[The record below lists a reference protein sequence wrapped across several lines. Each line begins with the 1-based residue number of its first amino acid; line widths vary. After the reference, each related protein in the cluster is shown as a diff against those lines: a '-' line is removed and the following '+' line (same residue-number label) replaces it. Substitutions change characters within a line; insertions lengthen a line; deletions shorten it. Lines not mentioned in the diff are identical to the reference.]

1 MWFKSLTHFLS
12 SKPCVLHWLFRRGS
26 QNQTLQSD
34 TLSFKQEDRQYF
46 NRTHY
51 NLNTCPQIYG
61 YYSLSYW
68 REINETQN
76 LYDYSNLKR
85 TMFIKNSSKQ
95 GTWVAMVEHL
105 PLAQV
110 MILGSWDQVLHQA
123 PCREP
128 ASPSAYVSPPLS
140 VCHE

>member
-1 MWFKSLTHFLS
+1 MYCGKILKIEPIEVIERSTIER
-12 SKPCVLHWLFRRGS
+12 KRGTS
-26 QNQTLQSD
+26 
-34 TLSFKQEDRQYF
+34 
-46 NRTHY
+46 
-51 NLNTCPQIYG
+51 
-61 YYSLSYW
+61 
-68 REINETQN
+68 ETQN

-128 ASPSAYVSPPLS
+128 ASPCAYVSDSLSLFLSLS
-140 VCHE
+140 VFLMNK